1 MVTNLEIFKNLTDNK
16 LINFTRNAYNEEID
30 YIGMEDL
37 SIFSWKNK
45 HLKLTML
52 KVFWNSD
59 SNNMAMFTFAELSNK
74 DEFFYQDITE
84 KTHNIQFE
92 TSNNNLERFAYIKKN
107 IIKNAKPLSSSL
119 FLHAGSSNHM
129 SSVYTEDGSNILA
142 EMTTYYWGRNFAKNE
157 YLQASK
163 ELSKNLLDD
172 SLDLVTNKYYT
183 DRFHFNEILNGI
195 NNKQFTLELNDCL
208 KAYEQGLW
216 FVCATGIGSV
226 IEHLLYLSLKR
237 LDNKY
242 KANHTAKEYAKSHP
256 LKGLSRDPTKR
267 DYINRFEQYDKD
279 FNYRTENHINS
290 TFILRNSVDHYSSGY
305 SAKNICDM
313 MFQGISDFYEGI
325 YLRY

>member
-1 MVTNLEIFKNLTDNK
+1 MEIFKNLTDDE
-16 LINFTRNAYNEEID
+16 LIEYTKKAYNEEID

-37 SIFSWKNK
+37 SVFSWKNK

-52 KVFWNSD
+52 KVFWENGT
-59 SNNMAMFTFAELSNK
+59 NNMAMFTFAELSDK
-74 DEFFYQDITE
+74 DEFFYKDVTE
-84 KTHNIQFE
+84 ETHNIQFE

-107 IIKNAKPLSSSL
+107 IIKDAKPLPSSL
-119 FLHAGSSNHM
+119 FLRAGSRYKM
-129 SSVYTEDGSNILA
+129 SSAYTEDASDLLA
-142 EMTTYYWGRNFAKNE
+142 QITIIYWGKNFAKNE
-157 YLQASK
+157 YLNTSK
-163 ELSKNLLDD
+163 ELSKDLLDD

-195 NNKQFTLELNDCL
+195 DNKQFTLELNDCL

-237 LDNKY
+237 LDSKY
-242 KANHTAKEYAKSHP
+242 KADHTAREYAKNHP
-256 LKGLSRDPTKR
+256 LKGLSKDPTKM

-290 TFILRNSVDHYSSGY
+290 TFILRNSIDHYSSGY
-305 SAKNICDM
+305 SGKNICDM
-313 MFQGISDFYEGI
+313 MFQGIADFYEGI